1 VNSFGAGL
9 DSRRES
15 YGVKTLR
22 AATGGV
28 MCRLVCGLAL
38 LCCGAVAVAA
48 DPPPA
53 TGTGVA
59 RALLI
64 GINKYKA
71 VPGLQGSVND
81 VQTMREI
88 LMTRWNFQ
96 PANIQMLLDE
106 QATRANILA
115 ALENLVAISGPDD
128 VVYVHYSGHG
138 SQVQDLNGDEDDGL
152 DETIVPQDGR
162 TDDVPDIVDDELDV
176 IFSKL
181 RAKSAVIVLDSCHS
195 GTATRAFDIRARSV
209 PQDMRIDLYRTG
221 PTAVTT
227 RSIVPVMQSKYVVMS
242 GAASNQEALDGPV
255 EGRYH
260 GFFTYALSRSLTS
273 APANASPRQIFDGVE
288 SELGRI
294 QTTFGRSS
302 MPEPQLEAPPTA
314 LDAPLFARA
323 VPAAAPGAPQQPR
336 LAWLGVRPQSGGD
349 VTLVNGVL
357 LGATPGSAWA
367 IYPPNETQFAP
378 GRAVAVVTVTAVA
391 GNDARAHVDGA
402 ATIAA
407 DSRAVA
413 ALPAPAS
420 AHIGIRIGDV
430 PADRVQ
436 RLKELLSRHIDGVE
450 WVGAQQ
456 PARFV
461 VDMQGDTVRLSSA
474 DGLDSVGSFPIGDEQ
489 RLADVVRI
497 ASRTTHATQLLAL
510 DNPSSRMAVAVRALG
525 APNPQSRDIVLVA
538 NTAPVRLHARRSGE
552 PRSAQNSLQLGV
564 TVSQDAYLTIVD
576 VDAEGTTNVLFP
588 NPYQHADFAQ
598 DGFVRG
604 GREFLVPDSLQPGN
618 RAGFYWDYSP
628 PAGIDTVRVFAT
640 SDLATATTIRRRIA
654 ALAPTNTQSR
664 GGDLATR
671 ALPAGLAPLR
681 TDLAQLTTR
690 GIKVVADDAAGATTP
705 PSMTSSAGS
714 DWTAASVT
722 IAIAN

>member
-1 VNSFGAGL
+1 MRALNRGAF
-9 DSRRES
+9 
-15 YGVKTLR
+15 V
-22 AATGGV
+22 AV
-28 MCRLVCGLAL
+28 ICGLAV
-38 LCCGAVAVAA
+38 LCGGWTAAAAA
-48 DPPPA
+48 DPPTV
-53 TGTGVA
+53 TGSGVA

-115 ALENLVAISGPDD
+115 ALEDLVAISGPDD

-138 SQVQDLNGDEDDGL
+138 SQVQDLNGDEEDGL

-209 PQDMRIDLYRTG
+209 PQDTRIDLYRSG

-302 MPEPQLEAPPTA
+302 MPEPQLEAPPAA
-314 LDAPLFARA
+314 LDAPLFSRA
-323 VPAAAPGAPQQPR
+323 VPASAVAGAAQQPR
-336 LAWLGVRPQSGGD
+336 LAWLGVRPQNGGD

-378 GRAVAVVTVTAVA
+378 GRAVAVATVTALD

-430 PADRVQ
+430 PTDEVQ
-436 RLKELLSRHIDGVE
+436 RLKDLLSRHIDGVE
-450 WVGAQQ
+450 WVGPRQ

-474 DGLDSVGSFPIGDEQ
+474 DGLDVVGTFPIGDEQ

-510 DNPSSRMAVAVRALG
+510 DNPSSRMAIAVRALG
-525 APNPQSRDIVLVA
+525 APNPKSRDIVLVA

-552 PRSAQNSLQLGV
+552 PRSAQNSLQLSIA
-564 TVSQDAYLTIVD
+564 VSEDAYLTIVD

-588 NPYQHADFAQ
+588 NSYQRGDFAQ
-598 DGFVRG
+598 DGFVRA

-654 ALAPTNTQSR
+654 ALQPTNTQSR

-671 ALPAGLAPLR
+671 AMPAGLAPLR

-690 GIKVVADDAAGATTP
+690 GIKVVADDSTGAAAPTP
-705 PSMTSSAGS
+705 TTSSAGS

-722 IAIAN
+722 IAIEN

>member
-1 VNSFGAGL
+1 TV
-9 DSRRES
+9 
-15 YGVKTLR
+15 
-22 AATGGV
+22 TGS
-28 MCRLVCGLAL
+28 
-38 LCCGAVAVAA
+38 
-48 DPPPA
+48 
-53 TGTGVA
+53 GVA

-115 ALENLVAISGPDD
+115 ALEDLVAISGPDD

-138 SQVQDLNGDEDDGL
+138 SQVQDLNGDEEDGL

-209 PQDMRIDLYRTG
+209 PQDTRIDLYRSG

-302 MPEPQLEAPPTA
+302 MPEPQLEAPPAA
-314 LDAPLFARA
+314 LDAPLFSRA
-323 VPAAAPGAPQQPR
+323 VPASAVAGAAQQPR

-378 GRAVAVVTVTAVA
+378 GRAVAVATVTALD

-430 PADRVQ
+430 PADEVQ
-436 RLKELLSRHIDGVE
+436 RLKDLLSRHIDGVE
-450 WVGAQQ
+450 WVGPRQ

-474 DGLDSVGSFPIGDEQ
+474 DGLDVVGTFPIGDEQ

-525 APNPQSRDIVLVA
+525 APNPKSRDIVLVA

-552 PRSAQNSLQLGV
+552 PRSAQNSLQLSIA
-564 TVSQDAYLTIVD
+564 VSEDAYLTIVD

-588 NPYQHADFAQ
+588 NSYQRGDFAQ
-598 DGFVRG
+598 DGFVRA

-654 ALAPTNTQSR
+654 ALQPTNTQSR

-671 ALPAGLAPLR
+671 AMPAGLAPLR

-690 GIKVVADDAAGATTP
+690 GIKVVADDSTGAAAPTP
-705 PSMTSSAGS
+705 TTSSAGS

-722 IAIAN
+722 IAIEN